1 MLKIVQRQDKPF
13 FPHDVQ
19 KCIVIKFW
27 RPGRPFPALVNSVAI
42 YQLLRADSMGDIG
55 RVMTWVVWVHKILA
69 WAEILVW
76 VAWVKKRRGL
86 KFWCEPKRWSWFKF
100 LEI

>member
-1 MLKIVQRQDKPF
+1 
-13 FPHDVQ
+13 
-19 KCIVIKFW
+19 
-27 RPGRPFPALVNSVAI
+27 
-42 YQLLRADSMGDIG
+42 MGDIG
-55 RVMTWVVWVHKILA
+55 RVMTWVAWVHKILA